1 MYKRLFCLVA
11 ILSFALSLVGQVNS
25 AQKKADIDPAAMAAL
40 DKMGTFLRTLTV
52 FQVKAAQTK
61 DDVWDN
67 GQAIQSSQV
76 IDLLAARPNRFRAQI
91 KSDDTDAFFL
101 YNGKDFTVYGHLVNY
116 YATVPAPPTIAELIE
131 KMDEKYGI
139 DMPLVDLFMWGS
151 PQSAAAQAVT
161 SAIDI
166 GPGSVDGT
174 TCEQY
179 AFRQEG
185 LDWQVWIQLGAYP
198 LPTKVD
204 PDHHGR
210 GSPAAFQSGFD
221 LEPGSVIQ
229 RRGLHLRSSERRA
242 KNRDCGSPRVIRQR
256 KEVRT
261 GRREVNRSIRNT
273 ISISLALILSSA
285 TMFASVHANQR

>member
-1 MYKRLFCLVA
+1 MCKRLFYLVA
-11 ILSFALSLVGQVNS
+11 ILSFALSLSAQVNS
-25 AQKKADIDPAAMAAL
+25 DKKSADVDPAALAAL

-61 DDVWDN
+61 DDVMDN

-76 IDLLAARPNRFRAQI
+76 IDLLAARPNRFRAQM

-131 KMDEKYGI
+131 KMEEKYGI

-166 GPGSVDGT
+166 GPGSVEGT

-185 LDWQVWIQLGAYP
+185 LDWQIWIQLGAYP
-198 LPTKVD
+198 LPRKMILTTTDEEARPRFTQVLTWNLAPSFNEEAFNFD
-204 PDHHGR
+204 PPKDAQR
-210 GSPAAFQSGFD
+210 IAIAEVPA
-221 LEPGSVIQ
+221 
-229 RRGLHLRSSERRA
+229 
-242 KNRDCGSPRVIRQR
+242 
-256 KEVRT
+256 
-261 GRREVNRSIRNT
+261 
-273 ISISLALILSSA
+273 LSSNEKKSEQGGA
-285 TMFASVHANQR
+285 K